1 MNQRGKNRFE
11 FEDDEQITDEDQKDS
26 WAKEVDA
33 PKRSP
38 MRRKDRSQTGGFE
51 QKHKRDDKR
60 DEKRKNSRLKYD
72 W

>member
-1 MNQRGKNRFE
+1 MDRSSKKKVE
-11 FEDDEQITDEDQKDS
+11 SEDDEQLTDEDQKDP